1 MTTLSTPISDSP
13 MTARLGYLAE
23 LQKAE
28 EAYAEAWWTRS
39 RPKRRSSGQRSPLRG
54 SFSSDEAPSL
64 DSSSELPSPS
74 SSFPSTPAEYVQE
87 YFETTRKNR
96 EIYNKAWSTAVERH
110 ILSVHDPQDPA
121 IKLNSRSRRDPAIK
135 LNSRS
140 RRSHLLAA
148 QLDAFAKREE
158 TRQDYY
164 DAWSSP
170 TIGDALLVHEPRDP
184 ATKIASASTDINL
197 LAVQLQAN
205 AEERDR
211 EDAYDGEW
219 INASSQGSLRA
230 GKSRKSATKIA
241 SETKVGSLRAGKSR
255 KSATKIASETKVT
268 NTLAAQLRAVEDEAL
283 VEQGYVDAWSRYG
296 EISRYAHSIDAWKFH
311 HLERLRKES
320 EYYNVWSDA
329 TKKSTLVK
337 PKAPTK
343 SKILISQI
351 AMFQEIHI
359 RDEQYNEAWT
369 AYGQRHTAMAPAPVR
384 MPHRR
389 SRVSFS
395 RSPRPAF
402 MRRLPGDAPEVPMLG
417 FSAIDSI
424 ENDDEYVKAW
434 ADKMKTTIT
443 TPANSL
449 LVFSSQ
455 TRIIPSSP
463 KPKKRSDKGHFKAC

>member
-121 IKLNSRSRRDPAIK
+121 IKLNSRSRR
-135 LNSRS
+135 
-140 RRSHLLAA
+140 SHLLAA

-219 INASSQGSLRA
+219 INASSQGSLCA
-230 GKSRKSATKIA
+230 G
-241 SETKVGSLRAGKSR
+241 ESR

-296 EISRYAHSIDAWKFH
+296 EITRYAHSIDAWKFH

-337 PKAPTK
+337 PKAPAK

-389 SRVSFS
+389 SRASFS

-434 ADKMKTTIT
+434 ADKMKTTII

-449 LVFSSQ
+449 LVSSSQ